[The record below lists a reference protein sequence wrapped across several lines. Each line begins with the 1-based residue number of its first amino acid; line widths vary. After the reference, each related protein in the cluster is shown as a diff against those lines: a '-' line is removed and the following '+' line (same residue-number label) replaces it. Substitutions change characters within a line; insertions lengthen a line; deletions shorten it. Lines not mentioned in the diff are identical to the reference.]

1 MGKSYS
7 SDRAVAR
14 RYGVDR
20 ATIWR
25 WPNDPRYAKLK
36 FPPPTKFGPNTTR
49 WDDDRLDQFDA
60 ERHALTDEPE
70 GAIK

>member
-7 SDRAVAR
+7 SDRAVAK

-25 WPNDPRYAKLK
+25 WANDPRYAYLK
-36 FPPPTKFGPNTTR
+36 FPRPFALGPNTTR

-60 ERHALTDEPE
+60 ERLAVSEDVT
-70 GAIK
+70 A